1 MRLSAGRDRGEEGA
15 TLVIAV
21 IVMMILSTLS
31 IAILARTL
39 SVLGSVRS
47 GQDFDAALAA
57 ADAGLSDALFKIDQS
72 APQDWTTTGSAGAG
86 QFAYAADKVSDTE
99 YVVRSRGTVGR
110 SNHAIA
116 ARVTRTARFP
126 YALFSNQN
134 LTLDGRVGTRTN
146 FYTFNVLTGISAA
159 PVTVGSNGTTVCQ
172 GGAFPAGLVTKSLTG
187 NKDCPNYQSL
197 TNPEPTP
204 DVVAPTGPTRP
215 CPVGGI
221 FTGAVDGAAG
231 VPYVCRQD
239 VSFVGAVSV
248 ANPPLVVYILPQV
261 DASGN
266 VFMGA
271 DGKPVYH
278 SLDMRGA
285 VVNAG
290 GYSRNVQ
297 IYKAGDAPILF
308 DAGNTSST
316 LTFSGILYAP
326 QSTIEIN
333 GGKWW
338 TGSVV
343 ANEVRV
349 NGTPNLTIG
358 YDLDLQTYLGKDW
371 KVSRYSEIPSG
382 SPGLP

>member
-1 MRLSAGRDRGEEGA
+1 MRVSRGEAGGDEGA

-21 IVMMILSTLS
+21 IVMTILSTLS

-39 SVLGSVRS
+39 SVLGSIRS

-57 ADAGLSDALFKIDQS
+57 ADSGLSDALFKIDQS
-72 APQDWTTTGSAGAG
+72 APEDFTTTGTAGAG
-86 QFAYAADKVSDTE
+86 QFAYTADKTSDTE

-126 YALFSNQN
+126 YALFTQQN
-134 LTLDGRVGTRTN
+134 LTLDGRVADRSN
-146 FYTFNVLTGISAA
+146 FYAFDVVTGVSTA
-159 PVTVGSNGTTVCQ
+159 PVNVGSNGTVVCQ
-172 GGAFPAGLVTKSLTG
+172 GGSFPSGLVTKALTG
-187 NKDCPNYQSL
+187 NKDCPNFSPL
-197 TNPEPTP
+197 TAPEPTP
-204 DVVAPTGPTRP
+204 DVVAPTGPTQP
-215 CPVGGI
+215 CPSV
-221 FTGAVDGAAG
+221 FTGTVDGAGG

-239 VSFVGAVSV
+239 VSFVGTVSV
-248 ANPPLVVYILPQV
+248 VNPPLVVYVLPQV
-261 DASGN
+261 DADGN
-266 VFMGA
+266 EVIGS
-271 DGKPVYH
+271 DGLPIHH
-278 SLDMRGA
+278 SLDMRDA

-290 GYSRNVQ
+290 GYSKNVQ

-308 DAGNTSST
+308 DPGNTSST

-371 KVSRYSEIPSG
+371 KVSRYSEIPSS